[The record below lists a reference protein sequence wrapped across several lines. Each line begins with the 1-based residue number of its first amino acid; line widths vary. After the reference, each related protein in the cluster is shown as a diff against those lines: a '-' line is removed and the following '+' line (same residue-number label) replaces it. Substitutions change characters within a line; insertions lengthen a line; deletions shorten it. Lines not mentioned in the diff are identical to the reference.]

1 VALSG
6 DSEALGLLAL
16 MLLHSSRSATRV
28 DAMGELVLL
37 EQQERS
43 RWDRAAIAEAQAII
57 ERALAAR
64 VVGPFLLQAA
74 IAAVHAEAPSEEATV
89 WAQIVGL
96 YDSLLRVDPSP
107 IVALN
112 RAAAVGMRD
121 GALAGLAAIEAV
133 SGLEAFAPSHAARG
147 EFQRR
152 LGQIDAAR
160 QSFARALALTTQPAE
175 RRFLQRQ
182 LGAC

>member
-1 VALSG
+1 
-6 DSEALGLLAL
+6 
-16 MLLHSSRSATRV
+16 
-28 DAMGELVLL
+28 
-37 EQQERS
+37 
-43 RWDRAAIAEAQAII
+43 
-57 ERALAAR
+57 

-74 IAAVHAEAPSEEATV
+74 IAAVHAEAPSEEATDWV
-89 WAQIVGL
+89 QIVGL

-133 SGLEAFAPSHAARG
+133 SGLEEFAPAHAARG

-160 QSFARALALTTQPAE
+160 QSFARALTLTMQPAE